1 MANDISGINSSRS
14 QQTGERKVTNKKD
27 TTDAVGHT
35 SSHHHHHSHSSG
47 SDKVSLTT
55 TAERLKAL
63 EHQLAQQPEIDR
75 RRVDHMQD
83 AISSGKYKVDP
94 ERVADKMMNFEASFD
109 K

>member
-14 QQTGERKVTNKKD
+14 QQTGERNAVSAKKE
-27 TTDAVGHT
+27 
-35 SSHHHHHSHSSG
+35 SSDSSKGASSHSSSG
-47 SDKVSLTT
+47 RDKVSLTD

-63 EHQLAQQPEIDR
+63 EHQLTLQPEIDR
-75 RRVDHMQD
+75 SRVNNVQD
-83 AISSGKYKVDP
+83 AISTGDYKVDP

>member
-14 QQTGERKVTNKKD
+14 QQTGDRNVTNNKKESARSAD
-27 TTDAVGHT
+27 HSAPGA
-35 SSHHHHHSHSSG
+35 SSSR
-47 SDKVSLTT
+47 DKVSLTD

-75 RRVDHMQD
+75 NRVNDMQD

-94 ERVADKMMNFEASFD
+94 ERVADKMMSFEASFN
-109 K
+109 KRN